1 MPWLL
6 EELISLWPSSKK
18 NCLLAVIKQLSL
30 DYVIYLAT
38 CNRICKHSPWRCFF
52 IFHQC
57 RVFFFQVLVWFC
69 DWEREVFD
77 IPCHFRIH
85 LPPKVFI
92 PSLSL
97 EANIR
102 DWKDLKKFLKVVWIR
117 RCSGTSRKQCSETGK
132 FYYNILFFFFY
143 YIININVFGSVV
155 VFCRNAICQG
165 KKIKLKLLV

>member
-18 NCLLAVIKQLSL
+18 NCLLVVIKQLSL

-38 CNRICKHSPWRCFF
+38 CNRICKRSPCRCFF
-52 IFHQC
+52 IFRQC
-57 RVFFFQVLVWFC
+57 RVFFFQILGWFC

-77 IPCHFRIH
+77 IPCRFRIH

-102 DWKDLKKFLKVVWIR
+102 DWKDLKKFLKVVWIH
-117 RCSGTSRKQCSETGK
+117 RCSGTSRKQCSKTSKFIITSFFLTTSLILMSLDLWWCSATMLFVRGK
-132 FYYNILFFFFY
+132 N
-143 YIININVFGSVV
+143 
-155 VFCRNAICQG
+155 
-165 KKIKLKLLV
+165 

>member
-38 CNRICKHSPWRCFF
+38 CNRICKRSPCRCFF
-52 IFHQC
+52 IFRQC
-57 RVFFFQVLVWFC
+57 RVFFFQILGWFC

-77 IPCHFRIH
+77 IPCRFRIH

-102 DWKDLKKFLKVVWIR
+102 DWKDLKKFLKVVWIH
-117 RCSGTSRKQCSETGK
+117 RCSGTSRKQCSKTSKFIITSFFLTTSLILMSLDLWWCSATMLFVRGK
-132 FYYNILFFFFY
+132 N
-143 YIININVFGSVV
+143 
-155 VFCRNAICQG
+155 
-165 KKIKLKLLV
+165 

>member
-38 CNRICKHSPWRCFF
+38 CNRICKRSPCRCFF
-52 IFHQC
+52 IFRQC
-57 RVFFFQVLVWFC
+57 RVFFFQILGWFC

-102 DWKDLKKFLKVVWIR
+102 DWKDLKKFLKVVWIH
-117 RCSGTSRKQCSETGK
+117 RCSGTSRKQCSKTSKFIITSFFLTTSLILMSLDLWWCSATMLFVRGK
-132 FYYNILFFFFY
+132 N
-143 YIININVFGSVV
+143 
-155 VFCRNAICQG
+155 
-165 KKIKLKLLV
+165 